1 MESGLP
7 LWEFIWFIYV
17 TFKLIRFFGLM
28 ASGKV
33 WELIIPVGM
42 NFGSQKELV
51 SHSLYNQNAFHLIII
66 FRNWAHRNKIT
77 ILFYV
82 NAYKTHHKTVWFLKF
97 LQFCLWKMN

>member
-51 SHSLYNQNAFHLIII
+51 SHSY
-66 FRNWAHRNKIT
+66 IT
-77 ILFYV
+77 KMLSIWLLFSEIEL
-82 NAYKTHHKTVWFLKF
+82 TGIR
-97 LQFCLWKMN
+97 